1 MLSQTILRMLSQT
14 KREIVYTD
22 NRNKSF
28 NNLTKQQQNHKQQN
42 RLKHDKPEIK
52 KKK

>member
-28 NNLTKQQQNHKQQN
+28 NNLNQATEKS
-42 RLKHDKPEIK
+42 
-52 KKK
+52 